1 MAEIR
6 ETPAMRLKL
15 ARVVA
20 GYKTAKA
27 FSDKF
32 GVPQPTYS
40 MHESG
45 ERSILGEVA
54 QKYAGWLG
62 VRVVWLE
69 RGEGEMRAGGT
80 AALRAGLSEPGGG
93 VPALTGRPEPG
104 ILEPGIL
111 EFGGVEFASIGR
123 YDASFSAG
131 PGSLVEPD
139 ARPLDYQLVT
149 RDWLK
154 SLTLSA
160 PDLLAIVRVKGDS
173 MTPTLLDG
181 DWVLVDKAQR
191 RVSQEGIYALRVF
204 EDSWIKRISLNLRD
218 RLVRIISDNPV
229 VPMQELPEAEI
240 DVIGR
245 VISLVSRRMP

>member
-1 MAEIR
+1 MTELK

-45 ERSILGEVA
+45 ERRILGEVA
-54 QKYAGWLG
+54 QKYADWLG

-69 RGEGEMRAGGT
+69 RGEGEMRAGG
-80 AALRAGLSEPGGG
+80 AALTASGGAVAPPG
-93 VPALTGRPEPG
+93 R
-104 ILEPGIL
+104 LEPGIL

-139 ARPLDYQLVT
+139 ARPLDYHLVT
-149 RDWLK
+149 RDWLRA
-154 SLTLSA
+154 LTASA

>member
-1 MAEIR
+1 MNQIK
-6 ETPAMRLKL
+6 ETPGMRLRL
-15 ARVVA
+15 ARVAA
-20 GYKTAKA
+20 GFKTAKS
-27 FSDKF
+27 FSEKF

-40 MHESG
+40 MHEAG
-45 ERSILGEVA
+45 ERGIFGDVA
-54 QKYAGWLG
+54 QKYADWLG

-69 RGEGEMRAGGT
+69 RGEGEMRAGGAVARSGDAIT
-80 AALRAGLSEPGGG
+80 MRS
-93 VPALTGRPEPG
+93 R
-104 ILEPGIL
+104 LEPGIL
-111 EFGGVEFASIGR
+111 EVSGVEFASIGR

-139 ARPLDYQLVT
+139 ARPLDYHLVT

-154 SLTLSA
+154 SLTVSA

-173 MTPTLLDG
+173 MNPTLHDG

-229 VPMQELPEAEI
+229 VPMQELPEGEI

>member
-1 MAEIR
+1 MAEIK

-15 ARVVA
+15 ARVTA

-54 QKYAGWLG
+54 QRYADWLG

-69 RGEGEMRAGGT
+69 RGEGEMRAGGA
-80 AALRAGLSEPGGG
+80 AALRGGLSEPGAG
-93 VPALTGRPEPG
+93 VPGLMGR
-104 ILEPGIL
+104 LEPGIV

-139 ARPLDYQLVT
+139 ARPLDFHLVT
-149 RDWLK
+149 RDWLHA
-154 SLTLSA
+154 LTASA
-160 PDLLAIVRVKGDS
+160 PDLLAIVRVRGDS

-245 VISLVSRRMP
+245 VISLVSRKMP

>member
-1 MAEIR
+1 
-6 ETPAMRLKL
+6 MRLKL
-15 ARVVA
+15 ARVAA

-54 QKYAGWLG
+54 QRYADWLG

-69 RGEGEMRAGGT
+69 RGEGEMRAGGA
-80 AALRAGLSEPGGG
+80 AALRLTGG
-93 VPALTGRPEPG
+93 VPVMPG
-104 ILEPGIL
+104 KLEPGIL

-139 ARPLDYQLVT
+139 ARPLDFHLVT
-149 RDWLK
+149 RDWLHA
-154 SLTLSA
+154 LTASA
-160 PDLLAIVRVKGDS
+160 PDLLAIVRVRGDS

-245 VISLVSRRMP
+245 VISLVSRKMP

>member
-1 MAEIR
+1 
-6 ETPAMRLKL
+6 MRLRL
-15 ARVVA
+15 ARVAA
-20 GYKTAKA
+20 GFKTAKA

-40 MHESG
+40 MHENG
-45 ERSILGEVA
+45 ERSILGDVA
-54 QKYAGWLG
+54 QKYADWLG

-69 RGEGEMRAGGT
+69 RGEGEMRAGG
-80 AALRAGLSEPGGG
+80 AAGLTVSS
-93 VPALTGRPEPG
+93 PAQLGR
-104 ILEPGIL
+104 LEPGIL
-111 EFGGVEFASIGR
+111 EFGGVAFASIGR

-139 ARPLDYQLVT
+139 ARPLDFQLVT
-149 RDWLK
+149 REWLRA
-154 SLTLSA
+154 LTASA

-245 VISLVSRRMP
+245 VISLVSRKMP